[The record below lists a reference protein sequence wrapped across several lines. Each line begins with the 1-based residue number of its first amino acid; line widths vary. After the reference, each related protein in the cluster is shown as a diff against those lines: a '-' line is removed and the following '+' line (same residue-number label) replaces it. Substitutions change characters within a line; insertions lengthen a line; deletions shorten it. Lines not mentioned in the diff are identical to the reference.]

1 MTRREGRDGAFL
13 RRLVAELDGPD
24 TVGLLLTGSRARG
37 EGTPYSDWDIVRLT
51 VRHSAEE
58 NTLPFV
64 RSGQLVTVVATS
76 IARKRREIKRPE
88 TAIWA
93 VPGLRQGRVLLD
105 KDGSVAALQQAART
119 FTWARLERA
128 ADEYT
133 GGQMAGYT
141 EEVQKVLGGMAR
153 RDESAVLYATLGLLL
168 GMTRVVAVHKRLLIS
183 SENAYFRQVQESAG
197 ADSAWTRWHR
207 LAAGSGD
214 AGRFGEGTPPA
225 MARGEAAIRLY
236 EETAVLLAGRI
247 AGPPGV
253 LVRRALRLARGMKAD
268 GLVQNHAKKR

>member
-1 MTRREGRDGAFL
+1 MTRGEGRDGVFL
-13 RRLVAELDGPD
+13 HRLIAELDGPD

-37 EGTPYSDWDIVRLT
+37 EATPYSDWDIMRLAA
-51 VRHSAEE
+51 RHSPRD
-58 NTLPFV
+58 NHLTLV

-76 IARKRREIKRPE
+76 IARKRREIKSPE

-119 FTWARLERA
+119 FTWTRLERA

-133 GGQMAGYT
+133 SAQMAGYT
-141 EEVQKVLGGMAR
+141 EEVQKLLGGMAR
-153 RDESAVLYATLGLLL
+153 RDESAVLYAALGLLF
-168 GMTRVVAVHKRLLIS
+168 GMTRVVAVHKRLFIS

-197 ADSAWTRWHR
+197 VDSAWTRWHR
-207 LAAGSGD
+207 LAAGFGD
-214 AGRFGEGTPPA
+214 AGHFGEGTPPA
-225 MARGEAAIRLY
+225 MARGEAAIRLF
-236 EETAVLLAGRI
+236 EETAVLVAGRI
-247 AGPPGV
+247 ARPSGL

-268 GLVQNHAKKR
+268 DLVPNHAKK